1 MFTTRICAF
10 FRDLPLAAA
19 ISMLLVIAVYI
30 LINIAY
36 FTVLTP
42 LEFIA
47 SDAVALV
54 GARKSFLT
62 QAVDASCPNVY
73 LTH

>member
-1 MFTTRICAF
+1 MFTAHIFAY

-30 LINIAY
+30 LINVAY

-54 GARKSFLT
+54 GSSKLFLT
-62 QAVDASCPNVY
+62 QPVDASCPNV
-73 LTH
+73 